1 MIYEEL
7 LFLGPFLAVFLGFIL
22 LVLPAMW
29 KELFRTTG
37 CLFALFATIII
48 GALLVALAFAV
59 WVYLFV
65 YFDVV

>member
-1 MIYEEL
+1 
-7 LFLGPFLAVFLGFIL
+7 
-22 LVLPAMW
+22 VLPAMW

>member
-7 LFLGPFLAVFLGFIL
+7 LFLGPFLTVFLGFIL

-29 KELFRTTG
+29 KELIRTTG
-37 CLFALFATIII
+37 RLFALFAIVII